1 MTTLPDR
8 PDTALV
14 VIDVQM
20 GVVAEVHQR
29 DSVIA
34 NIGELVDK
42 AREACAPIVWVQ
54 HSDEQLERGSDA
66 WQYVPELAR
75 QEAEPLV
82 HKSFADSFEDTDLE
96 DVLAKASVG
105 RLVVTGAQTDGWA
118 PGPRSTGPLFAAT
131 T

>member
-8 PDTALV
+8 PNTALV

-42 AREACAPIVWVQ
+42 ARE
-54 HSDEQLERGSDA
+54 
-66 WQYVPELAR
+66 
-75 QEAEPLV
+75 
-82 HKSFADSFEDTDLE
+82 
-96 DVLAKASVG
+96 DVRPD
-105 RLVVTGAQTDGWA
+105 RL
-118 PGPRSTGPLFAAT
+118 GPALRRAA
-131 T
+131 